1 MESCVDIFKIV
12 IGPSSSRTV
21 GPMRAA
27 YNFVSQLKQR
37 EMLPLLRKI
46 DVELYGALS
55 LSRKC
60 HNVDVAI
67 YLGLQGHLPD
77 SVDIRMEMSAIRRA
91 ETEATLEVMP
101 GVNVGVAIISNPQAH
116 PGHPYAMTFRAR
128 DDWFTLYEETWFS
141 VGDGQVQKAGEAM
154 IPSSV
159 TPHPFEFQNANELLK
174 LCQQNGLSVAALM
187 MKNELHCQT
196 SAFLHDDFNKK

>member
-1 MESCVDIFKIV
+1 MQTITI
-12 IGPSSSRTV
+12 INP
-21 GPMRAA
+21 
-27 YNFVSQLKQR
+27 
-37 EMLPLLRKI
+37 
-46 DVELYGALS
+46 
-55 LSRKC
+55 
-60 HNVDVAI
+60 NVKF
-67 YLGLQGHLPD
+67 Y
-77 SVDIRMEMSAIRRA
+77 IRMEMSAIRRA

-159 TPHPFEFQNANELLK
+159 TPHPSLLPI
-174 LCQQNGLSVAALM
+174 
-187 MKNELHCQT
+187 
-196 SAFLHDDFNKK
+196 FY

>member
-1 MESCVDIFKIV
+1 MKELFTKMESCVDIFKIV

-67 YLGLQGHLPD
+67 YLGLQGHLPG

-91 ETEATLEVMP
+91 EL
-101 GVNVGVAIISNPQAH
+101 
-116 PGHPYAMTFRAR
+116 RR
-128 DDWFTLYEETWFS
+128 RW
-141 VGDGQVQKAGEAM
+141 
-154 IPSSV
+154 
-159 TPHPFEFQNANELLK
+159 K
-174 LCQQNGLSVAALM
+174 LCLVSTLV
-187 MKNELHCQT
+187 
-196 SAFLHDDFNKK
+196 